1 MPIYNPKLRFAHVF
15 DKKETMF
22 DKLTA
27 GVVGE
32 LTKNIVTKFVS
43 GIENNQSNP
52 LGKILGEALLF
63 LWLIKRFQFNQSQR
77 KTQMVKKSKSYGDSH
92 LSKIK
97 KEHLSNFEAFFI
109 TYFQVLLQ

>member
-43 GIENNQSNP
+43 GIENNQSNLITDILLDTLRIYSGYTPEHNP
-52 LGKILGEALLF
+52 LGKNPWRGAAVL
-63 LWLIKRFQFNQSQR
+63 
-77 KTQMVKKSKSYGDSH
+77 MVDQEIPIQPISKKNTNGKK
-92 LSKIK
+92 KI
-97 KEHLSNFEAFFI
+97 EI
-109 TYFQVLLQ
+109 TR

>member
-27 GVVGE
+27 GVVGK

-52 LGKILGEALLF
+52 LGKNPWRGAAVL
-63 LWLIKRFQFNQSQR
+63 
-77 KTQMVKKSKSYGDSH
+77 MVDQEIPIQPISKKNTNG
-92 LSKIK
+92 K
-97 KEHLSNFEAFFI
+97 KNRNHTVI
-109 TYFQVLLQ
+109 HT